1 MSPSGLGLRVK
12 GQVHMLFLA
21 LLHFLFFLGS
31 KDTQALIKSVESEIQ
46 RVTRPS
52 LRAYVSLFIGP
63 LVKEKNQKQKS
74 LVKN

>member
-1 MSPSGLGLRVK
+1 
-12 GQVHMLFLA
+12 MLFLA

-31 KDTQALIKSVESEIQ
+31 KDTQALIKSEIQ

-63 LVKEKNQKQKS
+63 LVKEKKPETKGPRKKLKVFRNNHQ
-74 LVKN
+74 